1 MVAAAGD
8 VDVVVDLATK
18 DEARLTT
25 TTTTTISVGPP
36 PRERIERRAAER
48 ISQPAWCEPRPRSRH
63 DLFLSVSV
71 ACGRGTSALSFP
83 FFFPSLLC
91 ERGPRKGR
99 ISSSRDL
106 SLI

>member
-25 TTTTTISVGPP
+25 KDAPLRGSVSRPGANHVHDRDTIFF
-36 PRERIERRAAER
+36 
-48 ISQPAWCEPRPRSRH
+48 
-63 DLFLSVSV
+63 FLSASRVGV
-71 ACGRGTSALSFP
+71 VPAYLSFS